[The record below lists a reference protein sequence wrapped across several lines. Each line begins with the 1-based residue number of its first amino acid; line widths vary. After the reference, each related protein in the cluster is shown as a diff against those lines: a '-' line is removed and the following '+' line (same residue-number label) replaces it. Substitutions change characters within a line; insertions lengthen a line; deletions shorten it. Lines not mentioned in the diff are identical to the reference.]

1 MSEIGTKKETRVAYG
16 ETLVELGAMN
26 EKVVVMDADLSGST
40 KTAMFKKAYP
50 DRFFNAGI
58 AEGNMV
64 GVAAGLAA
72 SGYTVFVSS
81 FAMFASGRAFEQ
93 IRNTAAYPNLNVK
106 ICASHAGITVGADGA
121 THQCLED
128 IGIMRT
134 IPHMTVINPAD
145 AVEARLAILAAAKHN
160 GPVYM
165 RFGRSAVP
173 VVFDADTY
181 KFDIGKGVQLVEGSD
196 VTLVATGITVE
207 MALEASEILKN
218 KGISARVI
226 NMATI
231 KPIDREILV
240 KASRETGVIVTS
252 EEHNIIGG
260 LGSAV
265 CEALCEEAPCIVER
279 VGIRDSFGRSGS
291 VNDLLKYYKLTAEEI
306 VSRAEIALKRA
317 GKR

>member
-1 MSEIGTKKETRVAYG
+1 MADMIKKETRVAYG
-16 ETLVELGAMN
+16 ETLVELGAKN
-26 EKVVVMDADLSGST
+26 DKIVVMDADLSGST

-72 SGYTVFVSS
+72 SGHTVFVSS

-93 IRNTAAYPNLNVK
+93 IRNTVAYPKLNVK
-106 ICASHAGITVGADGA
+106 ICASHAGITVGPDGA

-128 IGIMRT
+128 IGVMRM
-134 IPHMTVINPAD
+134 IPNMTVINPAD
-145 AVEARLAILAAAKHN
+145 AVEARLAIKAAADFN

-173 VVFDADTY
+173 VVFDENY
-181 KFDIGKGVQLVEGSD
+181 KFEIGKAAVLREGSD
-196 VTLVATGITVE
+196 VTIIASGITVE
-207 MALEASEILKN
+207 MALEAYEMLEKE
-218 KGISARVI
+218 GVSARIV

-231 KPIDREILV
+231 KPIDADAIVESA
-240 KASRETGVIVTS
+240 KKTGCIVTC

-265 CEALCEEAPCIVER
+265 AEVVCEKCPVPMLR
-279 VGIRDSFGRSGS
+279 VGIADKFGRSGS
-291 VNDLLKYYKLTAEEI
+291 VEDLLERYKLTP
-306 VSRAEIALKRA
+306 AEIAEKAKQAIALKA
-317 GKR
+317 

>member
-1 MSEIGTKKETRVAYG
+1 MADVLKKETRVTYG
-16 ETLVELGAMN
+16 ETLAELGAKN
-26 EKVVVMDADLSGST
+26 DKIVVMDADLSGST
-40 KTAMFKKAYP
+40 KTATFRKAFP

-93 IRNTAAYPNLNVK
+93 IRNTAAYPHLNVK
-106 ICASHAGITVGADGA
+106 ICASHAGITVGPDGA

-128 IGIMRT
+128 VGIMRT
-134 IPHMTVINPAD
+134 IPGMTIINPAD
-145 AVEARLAILAAAKHN
+145 AVEARLAILAAAELN

-173 VVFDADTY
+173 VVFDPETY
-181 KFDIGKGVQLVEGSD
+181 KFEIGKGAELRPGSD
-196 VTLVATGITVE
+196 VTIIASGITVE
-207 MALEASEILKN
+207 MALKANELLAAE
-218 KGISARVI
+218 GISARVI

-231 KPIDREILV
+231 KPIDEEIIV
-240 KASRETGVIVTS
+240 KAATETGAIVTA

-265 CEALCEEAPCIVER
+265 CEVVAEKCPVPVQR
-279 VGIRDSFGRSGS
+279 VGIRDRFGRSGG
-291 VNDLLKYYKLTAEEI
+291 VDELLQYYKLTPEEI
-306 VSRAEIALKRA
+306 AARAKMAIAAK
-317 GKR
+317 K

>member
-1 MSEIGTKKETRVAYG
+1 MADIIKKETRIAYG
-16 ETLVELGAMN
+16 ETLVELGAAN
-26 EKVVVMDADLSGST
+26 QKIVVMDADLSGST

-58 AEGNMV
+58 AEGNMA

-72 SGYTVFVSS
+72 SGYTVFISS
-81 FAMFASGRAFEQ
+81 FAMFAAGRAFEQ
-93 IRNTAAYPNLNVK
+93 IRNTIAYPGLNVK

-134 IPHMTVINPAD
+134 IPGMTIINPAD
-145 AVEARLAILAAAKHN
+145 AVEARLAVLAAAQMS

-173 VVFDADTY
+173 VVFDPESY
-181 KFDIGKGVQLVEGSD
+181 QFQIGKGAVLRNGQD
-196 VTLVATGITVE
+196 VTLIATGITVE
-207 MALEASEILKN
+207 MALKAAEILHEE
-218 KGISARVI
+218 GIEARVI

-231 KPIDREILV
+231 KPIDREMII
-240 KASRETGVIVTS
+240 KAAKETGSIVTA
-252 EEHNIIGG
+252 EEHNILNG

-265 CEALCEEAPCIVER
+265 CEVTAEEAPCVVER
-279 VGIRDSFGRSGS
+279 VGIRDKFGRSGS
-291 VNDLLKYYKLTAEEI
+291 VEALLEYYKLTP
-306 VSRAEIALKRA
+306 AEIAVKAKIAMKKA
-317 GKR
+317 GK

>member
-1 MSEIGTKKETRVAYG
+1 MTEIGMKKETRVAYG
-16 ETLVELGAMN
+16 ETLVELGAKN
-26 EKVVVMDADLSGST
+26 EKIVVMDADLSGST
-40 KTAMFKKAYP
+40 KTGMFKKAYP

-58 AEGNMV
+58 AEGDMV

-93 IRNTAAYPNLNVK
+93 IRNTVGYPRLNVK
-106 ICASHAGITVGADGA
+106 ICASHAGITVGPDGG

-128 IGIMRT
+128 VGIMRT
-134 IPHMTVINPAD
+134 IPGMTVINPAD
-145 AVEARLAILAAAKHN
+145 AVEARLALIAAAEHD

-173 VVFDADTY
+173 VVFDEGMY
-181 KFDIGKGVQLVEGSD
+181 EFEIGKGVELKEGTD
-196 VTLVATGITVE
+196 VTIIASGIMVE
-207 MALEASEILKN
+207 MALKAAFMLQEE
-218 KGISARVI
+218 GISARVV

-231 KPIDREILV
+231 KPIDREIII
-240 KASRETGVIVTS
+240 KAATETGAIVTA

-265 CEALCEEAPCIVER
+265 AEVVCETVPVPVRR
-279 VGIRDSFGRSGS
+279 VGVKDKFGRSGGIPE
-291 VNDLLKYYKLTAEEI
+291 LLSHYKLTPEEI
-306 VSRAEIALKRA
+306 VLQAKAAIEQKK
-317 GKR
+317 G

>member
-1 MSEIGTKKETRVAYG
+1 MSAVVKKETRVTYG
-16 ETLVELGAMN
+16 ETLVELGKEN
-26 EKVVVMDADLSGST
+26 DKIVVMDADLSGST
-40 KTAMFKKAYP
+40 KTATFKKAFP

-106 ICASHAGITVGADGA
+106 ICASHAGITVGPDGA

-134 IPHMTVINPAD
+134 IPHMTIINPAD
-145 AVEARLAILAAAKHN
+145 AVEARLAIIEAAKIN

-173 VVFDADTY
+173 VVFDENY
-181 KFDIGKGVQLVEGSD
+181 KFEVGKGVLLRDGSD
-196 VTLVATGITVE
+196 VTIVASGITVE
-207 MALEASEILKN
+207 MALHAADTLAE

-231 KPIDREILV
+231 KPIDKEILI
-240 KASRETGVIVTS
+240 KASQETGAIVTA

-265 CEALCEEAPCIVER
+265 CEAICEEAPCVVER
-279 VGIRDSFGRSGS
+279 VGVADTFGRSGS
-291 VNDLLKYYKLTAEEI
+291 VDELLEYYHLTPAEI
-306 VSRAEIALKRA
+306 VSKAEAAMKKA
-317 GKR
+317 GK

>member
-1 MSEIGTKKETRVAYG
+1 MAVLKKETRVTYG
-16 ETLVELGAMN
+16 ETLVELGKQN
-26 EKVVVMDADLSGST
+26 EKIVVMDADLSGST
-40 KTAMFKKAYP
+40 KTGTFKKAFP
-50 DRFFNAGI
+50 ERFFNAGI

-106 ICASHAGITVGADGA
+106 VCASHAGITVGPDGA

-134 IPHMTVINPAD
+134 IPNMTVINPAD
-145 AVEARLAILAAAKHN
+145 AVEARLAILEAAKLN

-173 VVFDADTY
+173 VVFDENTY
-181 KFDIGKGVQLVEGSD
+181 KFEIGKGALLRDGTD
-196 VTLVATGITVE
+196 VTIVATGITVE
-207 MALEASEILKN
+207 MALNAADALAEE
-218 KGISARVI
+218 GISARVI

-231 KPIDREILV
+231 KPIDKEILV
-240 KASRETGVIVTS
+240 KASKETGAIVTA

-265 CEALCEEAPCIVER
+265 AEVVGEGCPVPVLR
-279 VGIRDSFGRSGS
+279 VGVEDRFGKSGK
-291 VNDLLKYYKLTAEEI
+291 VPPLLEEYGLTA
-306 VSRAEIALKRA
+306 ANIADKARKA
-317 GKR
+317 VKMK

>member
-207 MALEASEILKN
+207 MALEASEILKSR
-218 KGISARVI
+218 GISARVI

-260 LGSAV
+260 LGEAV
-265 CEALCEEAPCIVER
+265 STALSEHCPTPVTRIGVND
-279 VGIRDSFGRSGS
+279 VYGHSGPA
-291 VNDLLKYYKLTAEEI
+291 VDLLKEFGLSAEHIAEVIREKLA
-306 VSRAEIALKRA
+306 K
-317 GKR
+317 

>member
-1 MSEIGTKKETRVAYG
+1 MKKETRVAYG
-16 ETLVELGAMN
+16 ETLVELGAKN
-26 EKVVVMDADLSGST
+26 EKIVVMDADLSGST
-40 KTAMFKKAYP
+40 KTGMFKKAYP

-58 AEGNMV
+58 AEGDMV

-93 IRNTAAYPNLNVK
+93 IRNTVGYPRLNVK
-106 ICASHAGITVGADGA
+106 ICASHAGITVGPDGG

-128 IGIMRT
+128 VGIMRT
-134 IPHMTVINPAD
+134 IPGMTVINPAD
-145 AVEARLAILAAAKHN
+145 AVEARLALIAAAEHD

-173 VVFDADTY
+173 VVFDEGMY
-181 KFDIGKGVQLVEGSD
+181 EFEIGKGVELTEGTD
-196 VTLVATGITVE
+196 VTIIASGIMVE
-207 MALEASEILKN
+207 MALKAAFMLQEE
-218 KGISARVI
+218 GISARVV

-231 KPIDREILV
+231 KPIDREIII
-240 KASRETGVIVTS
+240 KAATETGAIVTA

-265 CEALCEEAPCIVER
+265 AEVVCETVPVPVRR
-279 VGIRDSFGRSGS
+279 VGVKDKFGRSGGIPE
-291 VNDLLKYYKLTAEEI
+291 LLSHYKLTPEEI
-306 VSRAEIALKRA
+306 VLQAKAAIEQKK
-317 GKR
+317 G

>member
-1 MSEIGTKKETRVAYG
+1 MADMIKKETRVAYG
-16 ETLVELGAMN
+16 ETLVELGAEN
-26 EKVVVMDADLSGST
+26 DKIVVMDADLSGST

-58 AEGNMV
+58 AEGNMA

-72 SGYTVFVSS
+72 TGHTVFISS

-93 IRNTAAYPNLNVK
+93 IRNTIAYPRLNVK
-106 ICASHAGITVGADGA
+106 ICASHAGITVGPDGA

-128 IGIMRT
+128 IGIMRMLPGMT
-134 IPHMTVINPAD
+134 IINPAD
-145 AVEARLAILAAAKHN
+145 AVEARLAIKAAAELN

-173 VVFDADTY
+173 VVFDESY
-181 KFDIGKGVQLVEGSD
+181 KFEIGKASILKEGSD
-196 VTLVATGITVE
+196 VTIIASGITVE
-207 MALEASEILKN
+207 MALAAYEMLAKE
-218 KGISARVI
+218 GISARIV

-231 KPIDREILV
+231 KPIDADCIVESA
-240 KASRETGVIVTS
+240 KKTGCIVTC

-265 CEALCEEAPCIVER
+265 NEVVCEKCPVPVLR
-279 VGIRDSFGRSGS
+279 VGIADEFGRSGS
-291 VNDLLKYYKLTAEEI
+291 VEDLLERYKLTPAEI
-306 VSRAEIALKRA
+306 VNKAKAAIALKA
-317 GKR
+317 

>member
-1 MSEIGTKKETRVAYG
+1 MAVLKKETRVTYG
-16 ETLVELGAMN
+16 ETLVELGTQN
-26 EKVVVMDADLSGST
+26 EKIVVMDADLSGST
-40 KTAMFKKAYP
+40 KTATFKKAFP
-50 DRFFNAGI
+50 ERFFNAGI

-106 ICASHAGITVGADGA
+106 VCASHAGITVGADGA

-134 IPHMTVINPAD
+134 IPNMTIINPAD
-145 AVEARLAILAAAKHN
+145 AVEARLAILEASKLN

-173 VVFDADTY
+173 VVFDENNY
-181 KFDIGKGVQLVEGSD
+181 KFEIGKGALLREGTD
-196 VTLVATGITVE
+196 VTIVATGITVE
-207 MALEASEILKN
+207 MALTAADALAEE
-218 KGISARVI
+218 GISARVI

-231 KPIDREILV
+231 KPIDKEILV
-240 KASRETGVIVTS
+240 KASKETGAIVTA

-265 CEALCEEAPCIVER
+265 CEVLCEAAPCVVER
-279 VGIRDSFGRSGS
+279 VGVADTFGRSGS
-291 VNDLLKYYKLTAEEI
+291 VDELLEYYHLTPAEI
-306 VSRAEIALKRA
+306 VSKAKDAMRKA
-317 GKR
+317 GK